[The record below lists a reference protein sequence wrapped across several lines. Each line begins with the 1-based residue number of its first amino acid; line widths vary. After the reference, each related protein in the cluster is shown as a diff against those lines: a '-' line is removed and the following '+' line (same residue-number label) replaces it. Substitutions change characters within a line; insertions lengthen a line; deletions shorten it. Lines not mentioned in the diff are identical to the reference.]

1 MALVLAIVRLVA
13 AASQEAV
20 RPRWRECEMHRDR
33 AAPRLI
39 SAKGGLGSMKEET
52 AKQPERAKRLTRR
65 RRKEL
70 ARRIWS
76 DKPGLDVVHRDAA
89 GIDIGSREHYVAVG
103 PDRDAEPV
111 RVFGCFTTDLR
122 RMAEWLQQCGI

>member
-1 MALVLAIVRLVA
+1 
-13 AASQEAV
+13 
-20 RPRWRECEMHRDR
+20 
-33 AAPRLI
+33 
-39 SAKGGLGSMKEET
+39 MKSKT
-52 AKQPERAKRLTRR
+52 AKQSEKPKRLTGR

-76 DKPGLDVVHRDAA
+76 DQPGLDVVHRDAA

-103 PDRDAEPV
+103 PDRDAEAV

-122 RMAEWLQQCGI
+122 RMAEWLKQCGSKAW

>member
-1 MALVLAIVRLVA
+1 MG
-13 AASQEAV
+13 
-20 RPRWRECEMHRDR
+20 
-33 AAPRLI
+33 
-39 SAKGGLGSMKEET
+39 KGGLGNMKSNT
-52 AKQPERAKRLTRR
+52 ASRSRRATRLTGRK
-65 RRKEL
+65 RKEL

-89 GIDIGSREHYVAVG
+89 GIDIGSREHYGAVG

-122 RMAEWLQQCGI
+122 RMAVWMMRCGIKRVAMQSRECTGFRCTTYESSVAVR